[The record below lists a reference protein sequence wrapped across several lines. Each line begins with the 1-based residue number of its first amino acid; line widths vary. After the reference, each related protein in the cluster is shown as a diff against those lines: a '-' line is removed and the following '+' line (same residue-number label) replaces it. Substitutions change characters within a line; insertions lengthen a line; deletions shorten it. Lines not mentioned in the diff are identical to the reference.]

1 MTAEKTIIEDCYI
14 IRPMVFEDKRGF
26 FMESFN
32 AEKFKMNTGIETL
45 FVQDNQSYS
54 TYGVIRGL
62 HAQSG
67 EHAQAK
73 LVSVLEGKVLDVV
86 VDARKESPT
95 YGNTFQIELSFEN
108 KKQLFIPKG
117 CLHGFVVLSE
127 VAHFYYKCDQFYNK
141 ASEMGVIYNDPALNI
156 DWHVPEEKRIVSEK
170 DLELPLFET
179 L

>member
-1 MTAEKTIIEDCYI
+1 MTAEKTIIEDCFI
-14 IRPMVFEDKRGF
+14 IKPMVFEDKRGF

-73 LVSVLEGKVLDVV
+73 LVSALKGTVLDVV

-127 VAHFYYKCDQFYNK
+127 IAHFYYKCDQFYNK
-141 ASEMGVIYNDPALNI
+141 ESEIGVIYNDPALNI

-170 DLELPLFET
+170 DLSLPLFET

>member
-1 MTAEKTIIEDCYI
+1 MTAEKTIIEDCFI
-14 IRPMVFEDKRGF
+14 IKPMVFEDKRGF

-32 AEKFKMNTGIETL
+32 ADKFKHNTGIETT

-54 TYGVIRGL
+54 SYGVIRGL

-73 LVSVLEGKVLDVV
+73 LVSVLKGKVLDVV

-108 KKQLFIPKG
+108 KKQLFVPKG

-141 ASEMGVIYNDPALNI
+141 ASEIGVVYNDSALNV
-156 DWHVPEEKRIVSEK
+156 DWQVPEEKLIVSEK
-170 DLELPLFET
+170 DLELPFFNSL
-179 L
+179 

>member
-1 MTAEKTIIEDCYI
+1 MTTEKTIIEDCYI

-32 AEKFKMNTGIETL
+32 AEKFKKNTGIDTL

-67 EHAQAK
+67 KHAQAK
-73 LVSVLEGKVLDVV
+73 LVSALKGRVLDVV
-86 VDARKESPT
+86 VDARKESPS

-127 VAHFYYKCDQFYNK
+127 LAHFYYKCDQFYNK
-141 ASEMGVIYNDPALNI
+141 ESEIGVIYNDPALNI
-156 DWHVPEEKRIVSEK
+156 DWQVPEEKRIVSEK